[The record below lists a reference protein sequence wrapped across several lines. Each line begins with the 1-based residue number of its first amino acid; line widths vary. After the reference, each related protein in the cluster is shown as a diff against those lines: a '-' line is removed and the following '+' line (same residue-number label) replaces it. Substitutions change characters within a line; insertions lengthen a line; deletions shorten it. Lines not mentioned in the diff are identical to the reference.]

1 MRASLWLLLS
11 LFVTAI
17 SWIYVTT
24 VAAPWEHY
32 VNVERGPMKA
42 QMGDLYPSWYGTRE
56 LLYRFFLHYSR
67 RNDTLTKIHRFHLRF
82 QGWYEPI
89 FALIDGVATGVTE
102 SQADGAWLPVDR
114 GWAVEAAVKNNAPT
128 GILIRA

>member
-56 LLYRFFLHYSR
+56 LLYRGRNPYGPEVSDEIQMAYYGRASSTKSTISPESLLSTSSASPTPCTSCFF
-67 RNDTLTKIHRFHLRF
+67 
-82 QGWYEPI
+82 
-89 FALIDGVATGVTE
+89 
-102 SQADGAWLPVDR
+102 WLP
-114 GWAVEAAVKNNAPT
+114 
-128 GILIRA
+128 LCS